1 MQLIKLQILDGKSV
15 RREIKFQDGINI
27 ITNSEAS
34 GNHIGK
40 STALRVINFCLGS
53 DGENIWNDPDSRTT
67 SDSIRKFVT
76 SGNVT
81 FVLYMNING
90 TSYCIKRRIVE
101 AHQKT
106 RTVLKRYSWINGN
119 EYDTNDKF
127 QEALAPLL
135 GFSIESPTYSAIK
148 NRFVRIDKTT
158 SHGTYRYLNVHT
170 SDASYISYY
179 SYIFGFAGHS
189 ELSREIQ
196 LSKEKKESESRIAML
211 LNGKTEQDY
220 KDNLKSID
228 DDIEILNQ
236 KEDAYDFKDA
246 QNEGITRLKHQRKL
260 IAQVTS
266 EIARLEI
273 RMNYARRTIANYA
286 SKQSDLD
293 VNMIEAIY
301 AEAKS
306 LVPNLSKSLEEVI
319 NFHDLVIRKKSE
331 YVNQQLAEYTLDRE
345 SKQAELEALLR
356 EEKYL
361 IKAIFTESHL
371 GGFIVIEK
379 ELQDKR
385 EERGRTSMIVDE
397 IASEARKI
405 KKLEL
410 TITKLRQNNQAHMSQ
425 LKTNVDVFN
434 KECKEYTRA
443 LFKSFALSVNV
454 DTNSATN
461 ELEFSIVNQEKVAGD
476 GAPRAAALAFDMA
489 FVEYVKKVKAKLP
502 QFTLQDHLEA
512 ADPDKI
518 ATLARIAN
526 KKKIQVVMAILSD
539 KLQSLDQKFIDDNT
553 VLWLKQSDKFFKI

>member
-1 MQLIKLQILDGKSV
+1 MTGRCRNTWPDHPGIAGRTDRNTQKL
-15 RREIKFQDGINI
+15 
-27 ITNSEAS
+27 
-34 GNHIGK
+34 
-40 STALRVINFCLGS
+40 
-53 DGENIWNDPDSRTT
+53 
-67 SDSIRKFVT
+67 
-76 SGNVT
+76 
-81 FVLYMNING
+81 M
-90 TSYCIKRRIVE
+90 
-101 AHQKT
+101 
-106 RTVLKRYSWINGN
+106 
-119 EYDTNDKF
+119 
-127 QEALAPLL
+127 
-135 GFSIESPTYSAIK
+135 
-148 NRFVRIDKTT
+148 
-158 SHGTYRYLNVHT
+158 
-170 SDASYISYY
+170 
-179 SYIFGFAGHS
+179 
-189 ELSREIQ
+189 
-196 LSKEKKESESRIAML
+196 
-211 LNGKTEQDY
+211 
-220 KDNLKSID
+220 
-228 DDIEILNQ
+228 
-236 KEDAYDFKDA
+236 
-246 QNEGITRLKHQRKL
+246 
-260 IAQVTS
+260 AQVTS
-266 EIARLEI
+266 DIARLEI

-319 NFHDLVIRKKSE
+319 NFHDSVIRKKSE

-356 EEKYL
+356 EEKSL
-361 IKAIFTESHL
+361 IKAISTESHL

-385 EERGRTSMIVDE
+385 EERGRTSIIVDE

-410 TITKLRQNNQAHMSQ
+410 IITRLRQYNQAHMSQ
-425 LKTNVDVFN
+425 LKANVDVFN

-512 ADPDKI
+512 ADPDKL

-526 KKKIQVVMAILSD
+526 KKKIQVVVAILSD

-553 VLWLKQSDKFFKI
+553 VLWLKQSDKFFKL